1 MKDGHVLTRTRR
13 RQLLALLLTPLLLL
27 ATGFRDTTTIE
38 IESIDR
44 LTVSID
50 QGIDYGYASRE
61 YGSVEEMCSE
71 HMDTDSSHYDPYEET
86 TVVPYEQ
93 DALWGCRFIG
103 VITPE
108 NYSLDLSE
116 VDGEFHMLYT
126 PHTIEPTERGR
137 GPLGLTGA
145 GDGAG
150 DLRIS
155 FTFPGDV
162 IESTAGQVHGDTVTF
177 RNLMEL
183 SNGAEIRAETGQ
195 AHDEIRDETS
205 GFPWLIVVAV
215 TLALILGTRLLL
227 ALAGAG
233 LLIGRARQGTDGD
246 PGAGTPASADV
257 LVAAP
262 SEGPQDQ
269 QWEQDQQ
276 GGRSV

>member
-1 MKDGHVLTRTRR
+1 MLTTTRR

-27 ATGFRDTTTIE
+27 ATAFRDTTNIE
-38 IESIDR
+38 IENLDQ

-50 QGIDYGYASRE
+50 QGIDHSYASRE
-61 YGSVEEMCSE
+61 YDSAQEMCSE
-71 HMDTDSSHYDPYEET
+71 HMDEDSSRYDRYEQT

-108 NYSLDLSE
+108 DYSLDLSE
-116 VDGEFHMLYT
+116 VDGEFHLVYT
-126 PHTIEPTERGR
+126 SHTIEPTESGR

-177 RNLMEL
+177 SNLSEL
-183 SNGAEIRAETGQ
+183 SHGAEIRAEAEANPAETG
-195 AHDEIRDETS
+195 R
-205 GFPWLIVVAV
+205 GFPWLIVVAA
-215 TLALILGTRLLL
+215 TLTLILGIMLLL

-233 LLIGRARQGTDGD
+233 FLIVRAREGTGGGL
-246 PGAGTPASADV
+246 GAGAPAPADA
-257 LVAAP
+257 LAAP
-262 SEGPQDQ
+262 RPAGPHDQ
-269 QWEQDQQ
+269 QRGQDQQ
-276 GGRSV
+276 GGRPM